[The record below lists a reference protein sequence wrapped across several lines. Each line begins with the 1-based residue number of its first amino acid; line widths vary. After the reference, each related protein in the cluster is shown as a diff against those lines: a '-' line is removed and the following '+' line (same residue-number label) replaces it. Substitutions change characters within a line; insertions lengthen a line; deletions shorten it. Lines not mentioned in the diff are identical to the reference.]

1 MIHYNLHQVLLHT
14 RDTRLNSKLNLYY
27 KTNLL
32 NVHLCDVQILC
43 SVSLSCK
50 TTFQQNKQQMSS

>member
-14 RDTRLNSKLNLYY
+14 SDTRLNSKLNLYY

-32 NVHLCDVQILC
+32 NVHLCDVQMLC

-50 TTFQQNKQQMSS
+50 ITFTAE